1 MNKLLFATQV
11 FSLMAMLPFVII
23 LEMNHTK
30 SGESESNSTPGFK
43 QTTETISTSLPIERN
58 GKMGN
63 EISLNTPEIFLLLK
77 EF

>member
-1 MNKLLFATQV
+1 MNKLLFATQL

-30 SGESESNSTPGFK
+30 SGESESNSTSGLK
-43 QTTETISTSLPIERN
+43 QTTETISTSLPIKRN